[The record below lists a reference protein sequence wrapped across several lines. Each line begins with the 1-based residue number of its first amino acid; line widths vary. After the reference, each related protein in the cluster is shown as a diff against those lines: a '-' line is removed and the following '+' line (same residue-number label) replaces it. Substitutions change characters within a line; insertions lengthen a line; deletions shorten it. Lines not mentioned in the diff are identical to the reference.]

1 MSVLLN
7 INGDVISE
15 NLNFEEINISNSL
28 NPNWGE

>member
-15 NLNFEEINISNSL
+15 NLNFEDINISNSL
-28 NPNWGE
+28 NPNCGE